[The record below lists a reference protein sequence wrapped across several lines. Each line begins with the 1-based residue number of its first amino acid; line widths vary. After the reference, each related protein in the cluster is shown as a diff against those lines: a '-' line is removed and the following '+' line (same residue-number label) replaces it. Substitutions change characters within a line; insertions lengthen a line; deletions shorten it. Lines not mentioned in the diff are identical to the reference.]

1 MMATSAR
8 LWDDVLGLGNPFHR
22 RRRASGGVSSSSSTS
37 SSYDED
43 EDTTLTTIYGIPRQE
58 EEEEEEEEVQQ
69 QDDVSNQAR
78 HVANLRSTVYG
89 VDVGTPNDDDVALK
103 KVITITIWRR
113 RGGASSGDHKKR

>member
-8 LWDDVLGLGNPFHR
+8 LWDDVLGFGNPFHR

-37 SSYDED
+37 SSYDEE
-43 EDTTLTTIYGIPRQE
+43 EDTTLTTIYGIPRQ